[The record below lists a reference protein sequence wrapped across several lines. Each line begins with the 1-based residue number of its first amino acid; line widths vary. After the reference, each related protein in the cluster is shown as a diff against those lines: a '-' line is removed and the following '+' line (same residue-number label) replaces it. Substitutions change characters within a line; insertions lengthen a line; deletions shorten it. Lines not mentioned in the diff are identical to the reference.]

1 MLADIVGLA
10 ENTVRTR
17 TYVRTL
23 TVVTSTSS
31 RDKTDVQPPSLS
43 FQPQVHSGTRKGIGA
58 GLKVLE
64 CSKMHDQPSSEG
76 PAVPLRCFAADSRE
90 CPGRPTT
97 WVGKLRVHQFLIEIN
112 KS

>member
-23 TVVTSTSS
+23 TVVTSS
-31 RDKTDVQPPSLS
+31 RDKTDVQPPSLN
-43 FQPQVHSGTRKGIGA
+43 FQPQVHSETRKGIGA
-58 GLKVLE
+58 DLKVLE
-64 CSKMHDQPSSEG
+64 CSKMHDQPSLEG

-90 CPGRPTT
+90 CPRKAHN
-97 WVGKLRVHQFLIEIN
+97 VG
-112 KS
+112 